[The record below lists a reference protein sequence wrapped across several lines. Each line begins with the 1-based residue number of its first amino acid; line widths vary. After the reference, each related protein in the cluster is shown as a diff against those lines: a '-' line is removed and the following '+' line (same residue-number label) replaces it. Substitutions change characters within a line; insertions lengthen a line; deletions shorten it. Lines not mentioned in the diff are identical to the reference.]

1 MLLEFGAYNFASF
14 KEGFQISLR
23 EKKNSLEAY
32 TLMGIKGANASG
44 KTNVLK
50 VPSFLSIFCTK
61 SFNLGI
67 DEKIVFSSFFN
78 NKRET
83 SIYAIFSEN
92 GIEYKYEID
101 LTVDKVIKE
110 SIYKKDKLIIERIDD
125 KLTENTIDEF
135 KELKSMILRDN
146 VSIISTAKQYGS
158 KSIDIIYNLF
168 YNINGNVHA
177 YGLMDKIL
185 DYQTISKFYYEDTE
199 LFDFL
204 KEVLRKI
211 DTGISDIEILED
223 INVQTKEKI
232 YHPIFNYKVDEEI
245 NYLAYQNQSSG
256 TKTLFTQL
264 FLYKR
269 TLQGGGILI
278 LDELDINLHP
288 DLIPILLNFF
298 ESEKLNPKKAQLI
311 FTTHN
316 SEIMDRLKKSRIVI
330 VNKEDNESY
339 LYKLDETGEIL
350 RNDRSISKIYNTGR
364 LGGKPKIELD
374 YEQ

>member
-14 KEGFQISLR
+14 KEGFEINLR

-50 VPSFLSIFCTK
+50 VPAFLSDFCTN
-61 SFNLGI
+61 SFNSEV
-67 DEKIVFSSFFN
+67 DEDIIFSSFFN
-78 NKRET
+78 NNRET

-101 LTVDKVIKE
+101 LTRAKVIKE
-110 SIYKKDKLIIERIDD
+110 SIYRKDKLIIERIDD
-125 KLTENTIDEF
+125 KLTENTIEEF
-135 KELKSMILRDN
+135 KDLKTMILRDN
-146 VSIISTAKQYGS
+146 VSLISTAKQYGT
-158 KSIDIIYNLF
+158 KSIETIYHLF
-168 YNINGNVHA
+168 FKINGNVHA
-177 YGLMDKIL
+177 YGLADKFL
-185 DYQTISKFYYEDTE
+185 NHESISKSYFKDKK
-199 LFDFL
+199 LLDFL
-204 KEVLRKI
+204 KEILIKT
-211 DTGISDIEILED
+211 DTGISDIEIH
-223 INVQTKEKI
+223 EKI
-232 YHPIFNYKVDEEI
+232 NPETKKVTYYPIFVYKVDEEI
-245 NYLAYQNQSSG
+245 NYLTYYNQSSG
-256 TKTLFTQL
+256 TKTLYTHL

-269 TLQGGGILI
+269 ILQIGGILL

-288 DLIPILLNFF
+288 DLIPILLNLF
-298 ESEKLNPKKAQLI
+298 ESKKLNPENAQLI

-316 SEIMDRLKKSRIVI
+316 NEIMDRLKKSRIVL

-350 RNDRSISKIYNTGR
+350 RNDRSISKVYNSGK

-374 YEQ
+374 YE

>member
-14 KEGFQISLR
+14 KEGFQINLR
-23 EKKNSLEAY
+23 EKKNGLEAY

-50 VPSFLSIFCTK
+50 VPAFLSMFCTNSFK
-61 SFNLGI
+61 S
-67 DEKIVFSSFFN
+67 EPETKIVFTSFFN
-78 NKRET
+78 NDRET
-83 SIYAIFSEN
+83 SIYAIFSQN
-92 GIEYKYEID
+92 NIEYKYEID

-110 SIYKKDKLIIERIDD
+110 SIYRKDKLIIERIDN

-135 KELKSMILRDN
+135 KELKAMILRNN

-158 KSIDIIYNLF
+158 KSIDIIYDLF
-168 YNINGNVHA
+168 NNINGNVHA
-177 YGLMDKIL
+177 YGLMDKLL
-185 DYQTISKFYYEDTE
+185 DYQTVSKFYYHDPI
-199 LFDFL
+199 LLDFL
-204 KEVLRKI
+204 KDVLRKI

-223 INVQTKEKI
+223 INTQTNEKN
-232 YHPIFNYKVDEEI
+232 YHPIFNYAVNEKKA
-245 NYLAYQNQSSG
+245 YLSYQSQSSG

-264 FLYKR
+264 FLYKK
-269 TLQGGGILI
+269 TLERGGILL

-298 ESEKLNPKKAQLI
+298 ESKKFNPENAQLI

-316 SEIMDRLKKSRIVI
+316 NEIMDRLKKSRIII

-350 RNDRSISKIYNTGR
+350 RNDRSISKIYNTGK

-374 YEQ
+374 YE

>member
-14 KEGFQISLR
+14 KEGFEINLR

-50 VPSFLSIFCTK
+50 VFSFLSTFCK
-61 SFNLGI
+61 NSFNSQP
-67 DEKIVFSSFFN
+67 DAKIIFSSFFN
-78 NKRET
+78 NDRET
-83 SIYAIFSEN
+83 SIYAIFSQDN
-92 GIEYKYEID
+92 NEYKYEID
-101 LTVDKVIKE
+101 LTRDKIIKE
-110 SIYKKDKLIIERIDD
+110 SIYRKDKLIIERIDNE
-125 KLTENTIDEF
+125 LTDNTIDEF
-135 KELKSMILRDN
+135 KELKTMIVRNN

-168 YNINGNVHA
+168 DHINGNVYA
-177 YGLMDKIL
+177 FGLMDKIL
-185 DYQTISKFYYEDTE
+185 DHETISKFYYNEKI
-199 LFDFL
+199 LLDFL
-204 KEVLRKI
+204 KEILAKT
-211 DTGISDIEILED
+211 DTGISNIEIREKV
-223 INVQTKEKI
+223 NPETKEKT
-232 YHPIFNYKVDEEI
+232 YYPLFTYDVDEKI
-245 NYLAYQNQSSG
+245 NYLSYYEQSSG
-256 TKTLFTQL
+256 TKTLYSL
-264 FLYKR
+264 LLLYKIA
-269 TLQGGGILI
+269 LEQGGILL

-298 ESEKLNPKKAQLI
+298 ESEELNPKKAQLI

-316 SEIMDRLKKSRIVI
+316 NEIMDRLKKSRIVL

-350 RNDRSISKIYNTGR
+350 RNDRSICKIYNSGR

-374 YEQ
+374 YEK

>member
-14 KEGFQISLR
+14 KEGFQINLR
-23 EKKNSLEAY
+23 EKKNGLEAY

-50 VPSFLSIFCTK
+50 VPSFLSSFCKNSFK
-61 SFNLGI
+61 SETD
-67 DEKIVFSSFFN
+67 DEILFSSFFQN
-78 NKRET
+78 NRET
-83 SIYAIFSEN
+83 SIYAIFSEDN
-92 GIEYKYEID
+92 IEYKYEID
-101 LTVDKVIKE
+101 LTKAKVINE
-110 SIYKKDKLIIERIDD
+110 SIYRNDKLIIERINNE
-125 KLTENTIDEF
+125 LTDNTIHEF
-135 KELKSMILRDN
+135 KELKSMILRNN

-168 YNINGNVHA
+168 NNIIGNVHA
-177 YGLMDKIL
+177 YGLSDKIIDHQL
-185 DYQTISKFYYEDTE
+185 ISKFYYEE
-199 LFDFL
+199 PQLLDFL
-204 KEVLRKI
+204 KEILIKI
-211 DTGISDIEILED
+211 DTGISDIEIIEKID
-223 INVQTKEKI
+223 SETKEKT
-232 YHPIFNYKVDEEI
+232 YYPIFNYKVNEKM
-245 NYLAYQNQSSG
+245 NFLSYYNQSSG

-269 TLQGGGILI
+269 TLQLGGILI

-316 SEIMDRLKKSRIVI
+316 NEIMDRLKKSRIVL

-350 RNDRSISKIYNTGR
+350 RNDRSISKVYNSGR

-374 YEQ
+374 YE

>member
-14 KEGFQISLR
+14 KEGFEINLR
-23 EKKNSLEAY
+23 KNKNSLDAH

-50 VPSFLSIFCTK
+50 VPSFLSDFCTN
-61 SFNLGI
+61 SFNSELDTEI
-67 DEKIVFSSFFN
+67 IFKSFFN
-78 NKRET
+78 NNKET
-83 SIYAIFSEN
+83 SIYAVFSEN

-101 LTVDKVIKE
+101 LTRAKVIKE
-110 SIYKKDKLIIERIDD
+110 SIYRKDKLIIERIDN
-125 KLTENTIDEF
+125 KLTENTIEEF
-135 KELKSMILRDN
+135 KELKSMIQRDN
-146 VSIISTAKQYGS
+146 VSLISTAKQYGS
-158 KSIDIIYNLF
+158 KSINIIYDLF
-168 YNINGNVHA
+168 NKIKGNVHA
-177 YGLMDKIL
+177 YGLADKFL
-185 DYQTISKFYYEDTE
+185 DHEYISKVYYQNII
-199 LFDFL
+199 LFNFL
-204 KEVLRKI
+204 KEILTKI
-211 DTGISDIEILED
+211 DTGILDIEIYERV
-223 INVQTKEKI
+223 NPETKEKT
-232 YHPIFNYKVDEEI
+232 YYPIFTYKVDEET
-245 NYLAYQNQSSG
+245 NYLTYYDQSSG
-256 TKTLFTQL
+256 TKTLYKHL

-269 TLQGGGILI
+269 ILDEGGILV

-316 SEIMDRLKKSRIVI
+316 NEIMDRLKKSRIVL

-350 RNDRSISKIYNTGR
+350 RNDRSISKVYNSGK

-374 YEQ
+374 YE

>member
-14 KEGFQISLR
+14 KEGFEINLR
-23 EKKNSLEAY
+23 KNKNSLEAY

-50 VPSFLSIFCTK
+50 VPSFLSSFCKNSFK
-61 SFNLGI
+61 SETD
-67 DEKIVFSSFFN
+67 DEILFSSFFQN
-78 NKRET
+78 NRET
-83 SIYAIFSEN
+83 SIYAIFSEDN
-92 GIEYKYEID
+92 IEYKYEID
-101 LTVDKVIKE
+101 LTKANVINE
-110 SIYKKDKLIIERIDD
+110 SIYRNDKLIIERINNE
-125 KLTENTIDEF
+125 LTDNTIHEF
-135 KELKSMILRDN
+135 KELKSMILRNN

-168 YNINGNVHA
+168 NNIIGNVHA
-177 YGLMDKIL
+177 YGLSDKIIDHQL
-185 DYQTISKFYYEDTE
+185 ISKFYYEE
-199 LFDFL
+199 PQLLDFL
-204 KEVLRKI
+204 KEILIKI
-211 DTGISDIEILED
+211 DTGISDIEIIEKID
-223 INVQTKEKI
+223 SETKEKT
-232 YHPIFNYKVDEEI
+232 YYPIFNYKVNEKM
-245 NYLAYQNQSSG
+245 NFLSYYNQSSG

-269 TLQGGGILI
+269 TLQLGGILI

-316 SEIMDRLKKSRIVI
+316 NEIMDRLKKSRIVL

-350 RNDRSISKIYNTGR
+350 RNDRSICKVYNSGR

-374 YEQ
+374 YE

>member
-14 KEGFQISLR
+14 KEGFEINLR
-23 EKKNSLEAY
+23 KNKNSLDAY
-32 TLMGIKGANASG
+32 TVMGIKGANASG

-50 VPSFLSIFCTK
+50 VPSFLSMFCTD
-61 SFNLGI
+61 SFNSKI
-67 DEKIVFSSFFN
+67 DAEIIFTSFFN
-78 NKRET
+78 NNRET

-110 SIYKKDKLIIERIDD
+110 SIYRKDKLIIERISD

-135 KELKSMILRDN
+135 KELKTMILRDN
-146 VSIISTAKQYGS
+146 VSVISTAKQYGS
-158 KSIDIIYNLF
+158 KSIETIYNLF
-168 YNINGNVHA
+168 ENIHGNVHA
-177 YGLMDKIL
+177 YGLADKFL
-185 DYQTISKFYYEDTE
+185 DHETISEVYYKNET

-204 KEVLRKI
+204 KEILTKI
-211 DTGISDIEILED
+211 DTGISDIEIRERE
-223 INVQTKEKI
+223 NSETKEKT
-232 YHPIFNYKVDEEI
+232 YFPLFKYNVDEEI
-245 NYLAYQNQSSG
+245 KYLSYYSQSSG
-256 TKTLFTQL
+256 TKTLYKHL

-269 TLQGGGILI
+269 ILDMGGILI

-298 ESEKLNPKKAQLI
+298 ESEKLNLKNAQLI

-316 SEIMDRLKKSRIVI
+316 NEIMDRLKKSRII
-330 VNKEDNESY
+330 LVNKEDNESY
-339 LYKLDETGEIL
+339 LYKLDETDEIL
-350 RNDRSISKIYNTGR
+350 RNDRSISKIYNTGK

-374 YEQ
+374 YE